1 MSSCNDLKSTT
12 LKKFECEEVS
22 LYSVPSKVYYLLSPK
37 TRRPPLLMKVIQ
49 NNLAASSLSPIVQ
62 YTMNTLP
69 PKIMLA
75 QQANLRR
82 ETSQA

>member
-1 MSSCNDLKSTT
+1 
-12 LKKFECEEVS
+12 
-22 LYSVPSKVYYLLSPK
+22 
-37 TRRPPLLMKVIQ
+37 MKVIQ

-75 QQANLRR
+75 QQANLHR
-82 ETSQA
+82 ETPQAWINTPDFYETKAKTLPSQEPLCQGHVVMTFPCYG